1 MSRTSLKTFNCSV
14 AQTLDII
21 GDKWTLLIIRDAFL
35 GVSTFSEF
43 QRRLN
48 VARNVLTDR
57 LTVLVENQ
65 IFERRQTK
73 PGVERYSY
81 HLSERGHAL
90 FPVLIGLMQWG
101 DKWIFGSEG
110 EPMQMLDRRKNAPI
124 QQVAVMSRDG
134 HFLKDEDVRFV
145 PGPGAVRSKGR
156 QQVAPKKRPL

>member
-35 GVSTFSEF
+35 GVSTFSGF
-43 QRRLN
+43 QRRLK

-57 LTVLVENQ
+57 LALLVENQ
-65 IFERRQTK
+65 ILERRQIK
-73 PGVERYSY
+73 PDVGRYEY
-81 HLSERGHAL
+81 HLSERGQAL

-110 EPMQMLDRRKNAPI
+110 EPMQLLDRKKNAPV
-124 QQVAVMSRDG
+124 QQVGVMSRDG
-134 HFLKDEDVRFV
+134 HFLRDEDVKFV
-145 PGPGAVRSKGR
+145 PGPGAARKVSK
-156 QQVAPKKRPL
+156 